1 MGKSGFWKEIRRHA
15 NLVPTPSFRLCSLF
29 ALVAAYCTT
38 TPVGLTT
45 GSAPTGPKTLDRRL

>member
-45 GSAPTGPKTLDRRL
+45 GSAPTGPKTLD